1 MDHDSASAAVH
12 CMGVGVRPLMA
23 ETPGAAKTPQPRCTT
38 AVCPPLWQL
47 CTTPRKGQH
56 LLMSKCDQ
64 KGLLQHAGM
73 EMDPADP
80 ADESGLAS

>member
-1 MDHDSASAAVH
+1 
-12 CMGVGVRPLMA
+12 
-23 ETPGAAKTPQPRCTT
+23 
-38 AVCPPLWQL
+38 
-47 CTTPRKGQH
+47 
-56 LLMSKCDQ
+56 MSKCDQ